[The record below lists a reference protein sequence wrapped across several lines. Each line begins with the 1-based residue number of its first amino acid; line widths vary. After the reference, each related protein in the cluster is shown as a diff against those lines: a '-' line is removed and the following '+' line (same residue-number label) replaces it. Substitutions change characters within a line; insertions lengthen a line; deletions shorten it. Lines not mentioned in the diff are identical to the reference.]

1 MSTLRQR
8 LALRYGIVVAAC
20 LGLLGWLTYHEFV
33 REPALFREA
42 GLAEPPGGH
51 VGELTEVLIYAGVPV
66 IFLVGWW
73 LVRRSLR
80 PIDELAHGVE
90 RFRADNLNERLPR
103 SCNGDEVDRM
113 AAAFNAMAARLE
125 QSFLQIREFTL
136 HASHELKT
144 PLTVMRSQ
152 IETSLAQ
159 SAGLPE
165 GQRAALDNL
174 HEEVLR
180 LAKIVDGLALLTK
193 ADSGL
198 VALERQPVALA
209 ELVRE
214 AAEDAGALAH
224 ADRIQVRLTRCDA
237 VAIAGDRHRLR
248 QVLLNL
254 VDNAVKYN
262 QPGGFVELAL
272 QRQADGA
279 ELTVSNSGPG
289 LAPELQA
296 RVFDRFVRGE
306 TSHGRV
312 TEGCGL
318 GLTIVKWIVEAHG
331 GQVQFTSTPGTTTVV
346 VRLPCLRQDG

>member
-1 MSTLRQR
+1 MNTLRQR
-8 LALRYGIVVAAC
+8 LALRYGVVVALC
-20 LGLLGWLTYHEFV
+20 LGLLSWLTYHEFV
-33 REPALFREA
+33 REPAMFRAA
-42 GLAEPPGGH
+42 GVAEPPGGQM
-51 VGELTEVLIYAGVPV
+51 GELTEVLIYAGVPV
-66 IFLVGWW
+66 IFIVGWW

-80 PIDELAHGVE
+80 PIDELAHSVE
-90 RFRADNLNERLPR
+90 RFHAHNLNERLPR
-103 SCNGDEVDRM
+103 SLNGDEVDRM

-159 SAGLPE
+159 PAALPE

-198 VALERQPVALA
+198 VSLERKPVALD

-214 AAEDAGALAH
+214 AAEDADALGH
-224 ADRIQVRLTRCDA
+224 ADGIQVRLSRCDA
-237 VAIAGDRHRLR
+237 VAVTGDRHRLR

-262 QPGGFVELAL
+262 QPGGFLELAL
-272 QRQADGA
+272 HRQGDGA
-279 ELTVSNSGPG
+279 ELIVSNSGPG
-289 LAPELQA
+289 LAPGLQA

-306 TSHGRV
+306 TSHSRA
-312 TEGCGL
+312 TDGCGL
-318 GLTIVKWIVEAHG
+318 GLTIVKWIVETHG
-331 GQVQFTSTPGTTTVV
+331 GRVQFTSSPQQTTVV
-346 VRLPCLRQDG
+346 VWLPAQA